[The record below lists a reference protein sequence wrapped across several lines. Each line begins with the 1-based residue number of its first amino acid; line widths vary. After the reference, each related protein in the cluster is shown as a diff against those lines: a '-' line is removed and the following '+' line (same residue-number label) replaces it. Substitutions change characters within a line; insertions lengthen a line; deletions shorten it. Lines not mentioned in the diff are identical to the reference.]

1 MTDHSPMTPSGLREC
16 LDRLGWSST
25 ELAARADVSPVT
37 ARRWLSGKL
46 AIPDHVAHTIGT
58 MAELA
63 AALARKP
70 GANLERLFNPTDYRL
85 VEETA

>member
-1 MTDHSPMTPSGLREC
+1 MTPDRFREC

-25 ELAARADVSPVT
+25 ELATHADVSPVT

-46 AIPDHVAHTIGT
+46 TIPDHVAHTIGK

-63 AALARKP
+63 AALARRE
-70 GANLERLFNPTDYRL
+70 G
-85 VEETA
+85 